1 MVSEKRKRERSPSYP
16 DIDLEEALGK
26 AQKIWV
32 VEKRNWA
39 PITAIQQ
46 HWGYGPNTGPGLR
59 ALAALKKFGL
69 LGERGRGEHR
79 QVQLSELALKILL
92 DQRSEDSEE
101 KQLAIKESALT
112 PPIHRQ
118 LWEEYK
124 ETLPSDAT
132 LKYKL
137 VTDSDLPFSERGA
150 TALIEEY
157 KATIAFAKLTDYA
170 NIAPGDADKDND
182 EKESGDSEGEGLFGK
197 LPNPFVEQHKKM
209 EEPETKAR
217 QQRIIQVPI
226 GENEWVALQLPS
238 MMSETEWQQMQDVL
252 LAMKPALVGPIS
264 NQPEAKAG

>member
-16 DIDLEEALGK
+16 DIDLEEALDK

-32 VEKRNWA
+32 VERRNWA
-39 PITAIQQ
+39 PITAVQQ

-69 LGERGRGEHR
+69 LGEQGRGEHR

-92 DQRSEDSEE
+92 DQRPDSEE
-101 KQLAIKESALT
+101 KQLAIREAALT
-112 PPIHRQ
+112 PPIHRH
-118 LWEEYK
+118 LWGEYK

-137 VTDSDLPFSERGA
+137 LTDLDLPFSERGA

-157 KATIAFAKLTDYA
+157 KATIAFAKLRDSA

-182 EKESGDSEGEGLFGK
+182 EEESGDSEDEGLFGK
-197 LPNPFVEQHKKM
+197 RPNPFAEQDKKM
-209 EEPETKAR
+209 EESKTKAR

-226 GENEWVALQLPS
+226 SGNEWVALQLPS
-238 MMSETEWQQMQDVL
+238 IMSETEWQQMQDVL
-252 LAMKPALVGPIS
+252 LAMKPALVEPAS
-264 NQPEAKAG
+264 NQPEAKADA